1 MQQYHS
7 KTGSNHFSLGIFFIL
22 KWIFLAFFFLY
33 TLLPLVWLLIASFK
47 TNAEFIANPF
57 SLPGTWQFRNY
68 IRAVKISGIM
78 YLYGNSALVSV
89 AATAI
94 NLCIASMISYSLS
107 RFKFRG
113 REFIFTLFATGIL
126 VPLYALMVPYFKL
139 INFLKL
145 YDTYRGLVLVY
156 TAIGLPVSIFII
168 RTFMAT
174 IPKDIEE
181 AAVIDGCSFYQ
192 RFAFVIIP
200 LSKIGIITAGTFQFI
215 TCWNEYVYAMLLTS
229 SPRVRTV
236 QLGIKF
242 FTNQFSV
249 DYVSMFAAI
258 VLSIIPSVLAYILFQ
273 KQIVS
278 GLTGGA
284 VKG

>member
-7 KTGSNHFSLGIFFIL
+7 KTGSNHFSLSIFFIL